1 MARIFELPYFYYT
14 AIAIFFLMYVVLIWR
29 KESFKRNMRMIVFFL
44 VLFLSFFSMS
54 SNMEMRYVLN
64 SLDADTIVIESAE
77 DAEEVN
83 AKEILEGVSGIFCD
97 KENIVRTIGSLNE
110 EEELVLKFY
119 KDSKLLIQMK
129 VVEVDQETGYS
140 GNINGKSVELKW
152 QRYRLKYSKVFY
164 QNLERVLVE

>member
-1 MARIFELPYFYYT
+1 MGRIFELPYVYYA
-14 AIAIFFLMYVVLIWR
+14 AIAIFFIMYVVLIWR
-29 KESFKRNMRMIVFFL
+29 KESLKRNMRMLVFFL
-44 VLFLSFFSMS
+44 VIFLSFFSMS
-54 SNMEMRYVLN
+54 SSMEMRYVLN

-77 DAEEVN
+77 DVEEVH
-83 AKEILEGVSGIFCD
+83 AKEILDGVSGIFCD
-97 KENIVRTIGSLNE
+97 KENIVQTMGSLNK